1 MSFIVHGSSDSIVD
15 AVNVPDRIRR
25 APPAISQFCDS
36 QAEKS
41 RNFRC

>member
-1 MSFIVHGSSDSIVD
+1 MSLSVHGSSDNIVD

-36 QAEKS
+36 HAEKS
-41 RNFRC
+41 VNFRC